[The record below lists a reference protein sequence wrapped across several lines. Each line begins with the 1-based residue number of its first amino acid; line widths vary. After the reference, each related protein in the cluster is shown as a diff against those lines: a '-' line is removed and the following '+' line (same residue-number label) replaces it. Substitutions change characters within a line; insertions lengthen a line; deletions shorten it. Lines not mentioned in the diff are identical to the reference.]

1 MCYPVSHCYKNP
13 SFCVKPSYCLQVGVC
28 TKNGAGGTEMSEKCQ
43 MPAGSV
49 RCISPA
55 ELLSP
60 GKRVLGRVAAVVQG
74 QAWWLL

>member
-1 MCYPVSHCYKNP
+1 
-13 SFCVKPSYCLQVGVC
+13 
-28 TKNGAGGTEMSEKCQ
+28 MSEKCQ

-55 ELLSP
+55 EMLSP